1 VERFAVKSA
10 HVIVDKDIKTMSEQS
25 QFALLGKKRFL
36 PFFLTQFIGAFNDN
50 IFKQSLILAILF
62 KITTTAD
69 KDLLVNLCALLF
81 ILPFFLFSALGGQ
94 FGEKFAKDALIR
106 NIKLLEI
113 VIMVVGAAG
122 VVMSNLPLMLGAL
135 FAMGTQSA
143 LFGPVKYSIL
153 PQHLEEEELVGGN
166 ALVEMGTFL
175 AILTGTIG
183 AGIIMAGNHYAEVV
197 ATVIV
202 VVSVLGYLTSRGIP
216 SAPAALPELKLDW
229 NIFRQTWVTMKL
241 GFRQTPAVS
250 RSLVGNSW
258 FWFLGAVYL
267 TQIPAFAKEWLH
279 GDESVVTLILTVFSV
294 GIALGSVLCERMSG
308 RKVEIGL
315 VPFGSFGLT
324 LFGILLWWN
333 AAGFPQGSVDHD
345 WLTVLSEP
353 QAWWILGSIG
363 GIGLFGGFY
372 IVPLYA
378 LIQSRTAEH
387 ERARVIAANNI
398 LNALFM
404 VLSAIVS
411 ILFLSVAELSIPQ
424 LFLAISLMNIA
435 VNSYIFKIV
444 PEFTMRFMIWLL
456 SHSMYR
462 VEHKNLEA
470 IPDEGAAVL
479 VCNHVSFVDALLIGG
494 AIRRPVR
501 FVMYYKIY
509 NLPVLNFIFR
519 TAGTVPIAG
528 RSEDLLIYD
537 AAFRKIAE
545 YLRNGEVVCIFPEG
559 KLTADGE
566 IDEFKAGIERI
577 IEENPVPVVP
587 MALQGLWGSFFS
599 RDPKKGFF
607 KRFWSRITLVAG
619 RAIPAELANREFLHK
634 KVSELRG
641 EQR

>member
-1 VERFAVKSA
+1 MTE
-10 HVIVDKDIKTMSEQS
+10 HS

-36 PFFLTQFIGAFNDN
+36 PFFITQLLGAFNDN

-62 KITTTAD
+62 KISSGAD
-69 KDLLVNLCALLF
+69 KALLINLCALLF

-94 FGEKFAKDALIR
+94 FGEKFAKDSLIR
-106 NIKLLEI
+106 KIKFAEI
-113 VIMVVGAAG
+113 VIMLLGAVGVLLG
-122 VVMSNLPLMLGAL
+122 NLPMMLTVL

-153 PQHLEEEELVGGN
+153 PQHLDEQELVGGN

-175 AILTGTIG
+175 AILAGTIG
-183 AGIIMAGNHYAEVV
+183 AGVIMASTGYAPIVAACVV
-197 ATVIV
+197 LVA
-202 VVSVLGYLTSRGIP
+202 VLGYLASRAI
-216 SAPAALPELKLDW
+216 PAAAAAMPELKLDW
-229 NIFRQTWVTMKL
+229 NIFRQSWLIMRL
-241 GFRQTPAVS
+241 GLGQRPAVS
-250 RSLVGNSW
+250 RSMVGNSW

-267 TQIPAFAKEWLH
+267 TQIPAYAKEWLY

-294 GIALGSVLCERMSG
+294 GIALGSMLCERMSG
-308 RKVEIGL
+308 HKVEIGL
-315 VPFGSFGLT
+315 VPFGSIGLT
-324 LFGILLWWN
+324 VFGVALWWFSG
-333 AAGFPQGSVDHD
+333 GFPEAAVAHD
-345 WLTVLSEP
+345 WLSVLSVG
-353 QAWWILGSIG
+353 QAWWILGSIL

-404 VLSAIVS
+404 VASAIAS

-424 LFLAISLMNIA
+424 LFLTISLMNIA

-444 PEFTMRFMIWLL
+444 PEFSMRFMIWLL

-462 VEHKNLEA
+462 VEHKGLEA

-494 AIRRPVR
+494 AVRRPIR

-528 RSEDLLIYD
+528 RNEDLLIYD
-537 AAFRKIAE
+537 AAFKKIAE
-545 YLRNGEVVCIFPEG
+545 YLRNGELVCIFPEG
-559 KLTADGE
+559 KLTTDGE
-566 IDEFKAGIERI
+566 INEFKGGIERI
-577 IEENPVPVVP
+577 VEANPVPVIP
-587 MALQGLWGSFFS
+587 LALQGLWGSFFS
-599 RDPKKGFF
+599 RDPHKGLF
-607 KRFWSRITLVAG
+607 KRLWSRITLVAG
-619 RAIPAELANREFLHK
+619 APVAAEAAKRELLQAQ
-634 KVSELRG
+634 VGDLRG
-641 EQR
+641 ERR

>member
-1 VERFAVKSA
+1 M
-10 HVIVDKDIKTMSEQS
+10 TTQS

-36 PFFLTQFIGAFNDN
+36 PFFLTQLLGAFNDN
-50 IFKQSLILAILF
+50 VFKQSLILAILY
-62 KITTTAD
+62 KLSLAAD

-106 NIKLLEI
+106 AIKLAEI
-113 VIMVVGAAG
+113 VIMAIGATG
-122 VVMSNLPLMLGAL
+122 FMLNNLALMLCAL
-135 FAMGTQSA
+135 FAMGTHSA

-153 PQHLEEEELVGGN
+153 PQHLHEHELIGGN

-175 AILTGTIG
+175 AILAGTIG
-183 AGIIMAGNHYAEVV
+183 AGVMMSSSGYAPLV
-197 ATVIV
+197 ASAIV
-202 VVSVLGYLTSRGIP
+202 LVACGGYLVSRGIP
-216 SAPAALPELKLDW
+216 RAHAALPELQLDW
-229 NIFRQTWVTMKL
+229 NIFRQSWVILRL
-241 GFRQTPAVS
+241 GLGQRPAVS
-250 RSLVGNSW
+250 RSIVGNSW

-267 TQIPAFAKEWLH
+267 TQIPAYAKELLH

-294 GIALGSVLCERMSG
+294 GIALGSLLCERLSG
-308 RKVEIGL
+308 GKVEIGL
-315 VPFGSFGLT
+315 VPFGSIGLT
-324 LFGILLWWN
+324 LFGLLLWWHSG
-333 AAGFPQGSVDHD
+333 GFPEGAEAHD
-345 WLTVLSEP
+345 WLAVLGHG
-353 QAWWILGSIG
+353 QAWLVLGDIL

-378 LIQSRTAEH
+378 LIQARTAEN

-404 VLSAIVS
+404 VVSAIAS

-424 LFLAISLMNIA
+424 LFLVVSLMNIA

-444 PEFTMRFMIWLL
+444 PEFSMRFLIWLL
-456 SHSMYR
+456 GHSLYR
-462 VEHKNLEA
+462 VEHRGLEA
-470 IPDEGAAVL
+470 IPDEGPAVL

-494 AIRRPVR
+494 AVRRPVR

-509 NLPVLNFIFR
+509 RLPVLNFIFR

-537 AAFRKIAE
+537 AAFKKIAE

-559 KLTADGE
+559 KLTTDGE
-566 IDEFKAGIERI
+566 IAEFKSGVERI
-577 IEENPVPVVP
+577 LEENPVPVIP

-599 RDPKKGFF
+599 RDPARGLF
-607 KRFWSRITLVAG
+607 KRFWSRVKLVAG
-619 RAIPAELANREFLHK
+619 NPLSPEAVDRLALQAQ
-634 KVSELRG
+634 VAELRG
-641 EQR
+641 SVR